1 MKKILNFTD
10 HAVFSK
16 NWNAFELSRQNS
28 RSWNVVGVEQDRIK
42 GSSVLELG
50 SNEGRMSFAALQYGA
65 SSVTGVDCYEANIKT
80 CRANC
85 PEATFIQS
93 DIRDFVETT
102 DDQFDVIICAGVLY
116 HLEEHTRI
124 FEGIGR
130 IVKRGAHT
138 VILETA
144 VRQEDM
150 PKNPKQNSLGH
161 TMIWP
166 RESDIING
174 AKNNGF
180 EVRRRQW
187 DESVFPLCKD
197 NYDEHRRIYTH
208 HRTDI

>member
-16 NWNAFELSRQNS
+16 DWNAFELSRQNS
-28 RSWNVVGVEQDRIK
+28 RTWNVVGVEQDRIK
-42 GSSVLELG
+42 DARVLELG

-65 SSVTGVDCYEANIKT
+65 ASVTGVDCYEANIKT
-80 CRANC
+80 CRAKC

-130 IVKRGAHT
+130 LVKRGAHT

-144 VRQEDM
+144 VRQEDASENAK
-150 PKNPKQNSLGH
+150 KNTLGH

-166 RESDIING
+166 RESDVIRG
-174 AKNNGF
+174 AGDNGF
-180 EVRRRQW
+180 AVRRRQW
-187 DESVFPLCKD
+187 DTSVFPLCTER
-197 NYDEHRRIYTH
+197 YDEHRRIYTWH
-208 HRTDI
+208 A